1 MKIKKLLEE
10 ATEWLRNHGYTEST
24 TRISYVRYWTG
35 FVNSIGKD
43 IEFSESMSDDYVAR
57 KYGQDIMGE
66 NPSILPP
73 KEYRIYR
80 AFLAL
85 KEYHSTRSISGTSMA
100 GATVRRILPE
110 HENSALEKYMQ
121 HLDNLDY
128 SASTK
133 RYTYAT
139 IHHHLLFCPLST
151 INDSQVLGYFSMIAD
166 CSKQT
171 VKSRLKVLKG
181 FHAFCLEQGVSSM
194 DYSVLFP
201 STKTRR
207 NIEIPSVYSTD
218 EVSMLLDHLKNN
230 NQNRKRNYAIASLAA
245 VHGFRAGDIAG
256 MTFANIDWDS
266 GAIRVSQSK
275 TKKTVEHHLVPLTGN
290 ALADYLLDERPDSNN
305 PHLFLKRDGS
315 ALKSTSISSM
325 IFNAYNQSAIVTKGR
340 KHGSHSLRHSLA
352 SNMLASGAG
361 ILEASRAL
369 GHEDV
374 DTTWKFYAKTDIANL
389 RLCGLEVPTNAD

>member
-1 MKIKKLLEE
+1 MRIKQLLEE

-24 TRISYVRYWTG
+24 TRINYVRFWNG
-35 FVNSIGKD
+35 FAKSIGMD
-43 IEFSESMSDDYVAR
+43 VEYSETMPNDYIAR
-57 KYGQDIMGE
+57 EYGRDIMSE
-66 NPSILPP
+66 NPSALPT

-80 AFLAL
+80 AFRAL
-85 KEYHSTRSISGTSMA
+85 NEFHSTQTISGTSMA
-100 GATVRRILPE
+100 GATVRQILPE
-110 HENSALEKYMQ
+110 QENSALEKYMQ

-128 SASTK
+128 SANTK

-139 IHHHLLFCPLST
+139 VHHHLLFCPLST
-151 INDSQVLGYFSMIAD
+151 INDRNLLGYFNMISD

-171 VKSRLKVLKG
+171 VKSRLKVLKS
-181 FHAFCLEQGVSSM
+181 FHAFCLEQGISNT

-201 STKTRR
+201 SSKTRR

-218 EVSMLLDHLKNN
+218 EVSVLLEHLKNN

-266 GAIRVSQSK
+266 GIIRISQSK
-275 TKKTVEHHLVPLTGN
+275 TTKAVEHHLIPLTGN
-290 ALADYLLDERPDSNN
+290 ALASYLLDERPGSND
-305 PHLFLKRDGS
+305 PHVFLKRDGR
-315 ALKSTSISSM
+315 ALKSTSVSS
-325 IFNAYNQSAIVTKGR
+325 IFFNAYNQSAIVTKGR

-352 SNMLASGAG
+352 SNMLASGSG